1 MHNIESGFGSGK
13 DIWPYM
19 SRASS
24 VSCSCCF
31 NVHPCNCTCNN
42 ATAPPFHTKAKHHMM
57 CNLQAIPD
65 VPNSTQHHG
74 IRYHKHNIRCT
85 IPYCTIGCTI
95 PHGNS
100 NRWRQSEAA
109 VQTSAPPNTPLC
121 HSIAMLLS
129 YYCQTF
135 LLLFHGLPPPNT
147 RLFAFILTYNVLLF
161 FHYGAC

>member
-1 MHNIESGFGSGK
+1 MFAESKSEHCVTLTGVGSGK
-13 DIWPYM
+13 DIWPYNYM
-19 SRASS
+19 RRASS

-31 NVHPCNCTCNN
+31 NVHPCNCTYCNK

-74 IRYHKHNIRCT
+74 IHCHKHNIMCT
-85 IPYCTIGCTI
+85 IPYCTLGCTI

-109 VQTSAPPNTPLC
+109 VQTSAPPNTPLY
-121 HSIAMLLS
+121 HSM
-129 YYCQTF
+129 
-135 LLLFHGLPPPNT
+135 P
-147 RLFAFILTYNVLLF
+147 
-161 FHYGAC
+161 